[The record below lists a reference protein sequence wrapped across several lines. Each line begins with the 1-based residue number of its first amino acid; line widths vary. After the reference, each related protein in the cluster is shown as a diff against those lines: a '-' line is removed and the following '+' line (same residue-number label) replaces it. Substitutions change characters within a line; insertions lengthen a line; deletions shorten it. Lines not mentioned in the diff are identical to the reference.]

1 MSFIICGMRT
11 DTFPHNQVER
21 LKGENATLFQQLSE
35 ANQQFST
42 AVTDNRIL
50 KSDVEALRVK
60 VISSLLTET
69 AATTTERS
77 QMLQTL

>member
-1 MSFIICGMRT
+1 MRI
-11 DTFPHNQVER
+11 DMFPHNQVER
-21 LKGENATLFQQLSE
+21 LKGENETLFQQLSE

-60 VISSLLTET
+60 VSSSLLTET
-69 AATTTERS
+69 AATATECCNS
-77 QMLQTL
+77 LTV

>member
-1 MSFIICGMRT
+1 M
-11 DTFPHNQVER
+11 FPHNQVER
-21 LKGENATLFQQLSE
+21 LKGENATLFQRLSE

-60 VISSLLTET
+60 VSSSLLTET
-69 AATTTERS
+69 AATAH
-77 QMLQTL
+77 

>member
-1 MSFIICGMRT
+1 MHT
-11 DTFPHNQVER
+11 DMFPHNQVER

-60 VISSLLTET
+60 VSSSLLAET
-69 AATTTERS
+69 VATTTELNHHKCCDS
-77 QMLQTL
+77 LSV

>member
-1 MSFIICGMRT
+1 MRN
-11 DTFPHNQVER
+11 DILPHYQVER
-21 LKGENATLFQQLSE
+21 LKGENATLFQQLSD

-50 KSDVEALRVK
+50 KSDVEALRIK
-60 VISSLLTET
+60 VTNSLLT

-77 QMLQTL
+77 QTLQLYNSNQPI